1 MAQFC
6 WESYHTALDTLENN
20 ARLEVIYQVC
30 TPIVVLAHSIH
41 TYSQQVA
48 ALAFRFCTRKLEFRR
63 LCETPRLHLAN
74 VAKYANQPSQ
84 TGRIL
89 STLPRTS
96 CMRIVVSTAEPV
108 VFRNISRGRSSI
120 GAIMY
125 ALLLSIPI
133 ITAVMAVA
141 IFRWSFYGIF
151 HNEYGVKPKENH
163 THYFPILGGNTDKED
178 ATPVTG
184 GFFHHDRK
192 GGEIIGWPEDPH
204 KRRKVLIATLEYE
217 IIDWKLKVK

>member
-1 MAQFC
+1 
-6 WESYHTALDTLENN
+6 
-20 ARLEVIYQVC
+20 
-30 TPIVVLAHSIH
+30 
-41 TYSQQVA
+41 
-48 ALAFRFCTRKLEFRR
+48 
-63 LCETPRLHLAN
+63 
-74 VAKYANQPSQ
+74 
-84 TGRIL
+84 
-89 STLPRTS
+89 
-96 CMRIVVSTAEPV
+96 
-108 VFRNISRGRSSI
+108 
-120 GAIMY
+120 MY

-151 HNEYGVKPKENH
+151 HNEYGVKPKESH
-163 THYFPILGGNTDKED
+163 AHYFPILGGNKDKEG

-184 GFFHHDRK
+184 GFFGHERK